1 MSTQVN
7 IKLKADL
14 ARLSGP
20 PLESIESISE
30 SIPDVKPP
38 KSDIITVHLRIVKIE
53 DAVKRATGEKFGTY
67 VYLID
72 LDADDESLDT
82 VQKVPYLVEQ
92 KYYFRL
98 TVFKDASTKIQ
109 AWSTNDIVTVQ
120 TCYLQKYRGNCCQGT
135 LSNVLDHEKHVFNLP
150 TSLIRQTKQTE
161 EKEEHVLEMTATSQ
175 DAPDEVKPSAT
186 TKRGPAKR
194 SATEYKPAKKT
205 NTDIHIK

>member
-1 MSTQVN
+1 MSSQVN

-82 VQKVPYLVEQ
+82 VQKLPYLVVEK

-120 TCYLQKYRGNCCQGT
+120 TCYLQKYRGNCCQAT

-161 EKEEHVLEMTATSQ
+161 EKEEHVLVMTDTSQ

-194 SATEYKPAKKT
+194 SATNDTEYKPAKKQ
-205 NTDIHIK
+205 NKH

>member
-1 MSTQVN
+1 MSSQLN

-82 VQKVPYLVEQ
+82 VQKLPYLVVEQ

-98 TVFKDASTKIQ
+98 TVFKDKFKLGQPMI
-109 AWSTNDIVTVQ
+109 
-120 TCYLQKYRGNCCQGT
+120 
-135 LSNVLDHEKHVFNLP
+135 LSLFKHVISKN
-150 TSLIRQTKQTE
+150 IE
-161 EKEEHVLEMTATSQ
+161 EIVA
-175 DAPDEVKPSAT
+175 KPL
-186 TKRGPAKR
+186 
-194 SATEYKPAKKT
+194 
-205 NTDIHIK
+205 